1 MSTALRTGASW
12 YDYPQ
17 YYDLA
22 FRDQTATEARFVE
35 AACRRFAA
43 GRVERLFEPACGS
56 GRSLAALAA
65 RGYQMIGLDL
75 NPAALGYAGRR
86 LRRRGLSAELI
97 LGDMA
102 DFSLPRPADSAY
114 CLLNSFRHLLSEE
127 AARGHLRAMARA
139 VRPGGVYL
147 LGFHLLPPDASLE
160 STERWT
166 VVRGRTRLTVTLRV
180 TEADRRTRIERLRM
194 TSTIEGPRGRLR
206 LRDEFPLR
214 MYNARQVRQ
223 LFAAVPEWHL
233 CEVYDFWCDIDDPRP
248 FDNELADAIFV
259 LRRR

>member
-1 MSTALRTGASW
+1 MSTALQPGTSW

-22 FRDQTATEARFVE
+22 FRDQTPLETRFIE

-43 GRVERLFEPACGS
+43 GTVARLFEPACGS

-65 RGYQMIGLDL
+65 RGFQMVGLDL
-75 NPAALGYAGRR
+75 NPNALRYADRR

-97 LGDMA
+97 EGDMT
-102 DFSLPRPADSAY
+102 DFRLARRADSAY

-127 AARGHLRAMARA
+127 AARSHLRAMARA
-139 VRPGGVYL
+139 VRPGGIYL

-166 VVRGRTRLTVTLRV
+166 VVRGRTRMTVTLRV
-180 TEADRRTRIERLRM
+180 TAADRRTRIERLRM
-194 TSTIEGPRGRLR
+194 TSRVESPRGLLR

-214 MYNARQVRQ
+214 IYTARQVRQ
-223 LFAAVPEWHL
+223 LFAAVPQWQL